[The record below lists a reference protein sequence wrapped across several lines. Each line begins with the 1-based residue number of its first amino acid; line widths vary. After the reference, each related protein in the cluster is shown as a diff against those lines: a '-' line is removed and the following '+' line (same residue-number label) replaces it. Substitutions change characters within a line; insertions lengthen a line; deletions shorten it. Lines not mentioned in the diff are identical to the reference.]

1 MTKATRPRYKSIL
14 FRDGLFERLDRLRE
28 EYPVIWI
35 SSHAG
40 SGKTTLI
47 SSYVEQRKLGCL
59 WYQCDE
65 GDADLAAFF
74 HRLGQAAP
82 KRRAS
87 LPLFTAEYLQGV
99 PAFTRRYFEELFRR
113 LKVPSVLVFDNYQ
126 DVPEEAPLHEAIL
139 TALSRIPEG
148 VNVVIVS
155 RTAPPSAYIRLQA
168 NSHLGSLGWE
178 ALRFSKEEAEQ
189 IVALRSG
196 ATAVPET
203 MRSLCGVCD
212 GWAAGLILCAE
223 AVKRETTIPSQT
235 SAHVPE
241 ETFSY
246 FMREIF
252 SHLQPSEQHF
262 FLSSAFLRRMT
273 VAMAEALTGEPA
285 AGNILRR
292 MTRNNFFVSRHG
304 GPEGGYAYHP
314 LYRDFLLRH
323 ARQTLSSATLSQL
336 QRSAATLLERAG
348 ETEAAV
354 DLLMEAGD
362 WNGMAGIILSH
373 APEMMRQGRYLSLRK
388 WLDPLPCELAE
399 RNPWLLFW
407 KGMSRLFLVPSQAK
421 VLFEQAFTGFHAKA
435 DSPGTILAAS
445 WVIAAIVFSYEDFV
459 SLDHWHAVLSGLTA
473 GMDTFPGEE
482 IEATVLSS
490 LVLAAGFRDFPQPEV
505 ERLERRVL
513 ELAETE
519 STSVLKMHALH
530 LLFWRC
536 LLFKGVR
543 EALPLLQAMQR
554 LAQVHGAHQPLLALA
569 CLSAEAKFDLITGQ
583 HEALIQRA
591 DNLIGLSRH
600 TGIQSE
606 SETAWPCLFAVN
618 SCLNRM
624 DWQGAQDWMAKM
636 PSSEHWSPW
645 TRFNHH
651 NHSARLALVQGDV
664 EQALAKGTQ
673 ALALSREV
681 GNGNTDALN
690 HLMLSQ
696 ICAHK
701 GDRLTARDHL
711 AHSRCYAQRTDC
723 RFLLA
728 MVCLVEAQFAS
739 DDGDEGRSA
748 HLLRDGFFLAR
759 TGGYVLGFC
768 DSPVLVLRLCER
780 ALEEGIEVPHVQMIL
795 SRRGL
800 FPQTPPVHLVNW
812 PWGIAIRTFG
822 GFSLYRG
829 DEPVTY
835 SRKAQRKPLA
845 LLKALIA
852 LGGTEVLAERLA
864 EALWPD
870 ADGDMAHQAL
880 EVALHRLRK
889 LIGLPEAIIFREG
902 RLSLNGRFCW
912 VDAYAF
918 EHLLA
923 LAGEADKQGGADRTH
938 MLLAQADTLY
948 RGVFLV
954 EEGGEWWTTALATR
968 LRSKHLQVAW
978 RLGQL
983 HDEQGQWV
991 QAAHHYERCLEA
1003 DECPEAIYR
1012 CLMVCY
1018 QHLGRSL
1025 EALEVY
1031 QRCRRMLTTTVNLL
1045 PSPETEAVRA
1055 SIISGQ

>member
-1 MTKATRPRYKSIL
+1 MTKVTRPRYTSIL
-14 FRDGLFERLDRLRE
+14 YREGLFQHLDRLRE
-28 EYPVIWI
+28 EYPLIWI

-40 SGKTTLI
+40 SGKTTLV

-74 HRLGQAAP
+74 HHLGQAAP
-82 KRRAS
+82 KRRVF
-87 LPLFTAEYLQGV
+87 LPLFTAEYRQGI
-99 PAFTRRYFEELFRR
+99 PAFTLRYFEILFRR
-113 LKVPSVLVFDNYQ
+113 LKAPSILVFDNFQ
-126 DVPEEAPLHEAIL
+126 DVPDNAPVHDAIL

-148 VNVVIVS
+148 MNVVIVS
-155 RTAPPSAYIRLQA
+155 RTAPPDAFIRLQA
-168 NSHLGSLGWE
+168 NSRLALLGWE
-178 ALRFSKEEAEQ
+178 ELRFSEGEAER

-196 ATAVPET
+196 VTVVPET
-203 MRSLCGVCD
+203 IRRLCTVCD

-223 AVKRETTIPSQT
+223 AVKRETVIPNR
-235 SAHVPE
+235 ARPHVPE

-252 SHLQPSEQHF
+252 TRLQPSEQQF
-262 FLSSAFLRRMT
+262 FLATAWLPRMT
-273 VAMAEALTGEPA
+273 VAMAESLTGVPT
-285 AGNILRR
+285 AGAILRR

-323 ARQTLSSATLSQL
+323 ARQTLSSATLSGL
-336 QRSAATLLERAG
+336 QRSAAALLERAG

-354 DLLMEAGD
+354 DLLKEAGD
-362 WNGMAGIILSH
+362 WNGMAEIILSH

-388 WLDPLPCELAE
+388 WLDPLPGELAE
-399 RNPWLLFW
+399 SIPWLLFW
-407 KGMSRLFLVPSQAK
+407 KGMSRVFLDPPQAK
-421 VLFEQAFTGFHAKA
+421 GLFEQAFTGFHAKV
-435 DSPGTILAAS
+435 DGPGAILAAS
-445 WVIAAIVFSYEDFV
+445 WVIAAIVFSYEEFV
-459 SLDHWHAVLSGLTA
+459 SLDHWHAVLSSLTA
-473 GMDTFPGEE
+473 DMDNFPSEE

-490 LVLAAGFRDFPQPEV
+490 LVLASGFRDFPQPEV

-519 STSVLKMHALH
+519 STAVLKMHALH

-536 LLFKGVR
+536 LLFKGIR
-543 EALPLLQAMQR
+543 EALPLLQAIQR
-554 LAQVHGAHQPLLALA
+554 LAQTHGAHQPLLTLA
-569 CLSAEAKFDLITGQ
+569 CLSAEAKFHLLTGQ

-591 DNLIGLSRH
+591 DKLIGLSRH

-624 DWQGAQDWMAKM
+624 DWQGAHDWMAKM
-636 PSSEHWSPW
+636 PSAEHWSPW
-645 TRFNHH
+645 TRFNHL
-651 NHSARLALVQGDV
+651 NHSARLALVQGDI
-664 EQALAKGTQ
+664 EQALAEGTQ
-673 ALALSREV
+673 ALALSQQV

-701 GDRLTARDHL
+701 GDQITARDHL
-711 AHSRCYAQRTDC
+711 AHSRSYAQRADC

-728 MVCLVEAQFAS
+728 MVCLVEAQFAC
-739 DDGDEGRSA
+739 DDGDEGRA
-748 HLLRDGFFLAR
+748 VHLLRDGFFLAR

-768 DSPVLVLRLCER
+768 DSPALVLHLCER
-780 ALEEGIEVPHVQMIL
+780 ALEAGIEIPHVQMIL

-800 FPQTPPVHLVNW
+800 FPEQPPLHLVNW
-812 PWGIAIRTFG
+812 PWTISIRTLG
-822 GFSLYRG
+822 GFSLHR
-829 DEPVTY
+829 DTEPITY

-852 LGGTEVLAERLA
+852 LGGSEVRAERLA

-889 LIGLPEAIIFREG
+889 LLGLPEAIIFREG

-912 VDAYAF
+912 VDAFAF

-923 LAGEADKQGGADRTH
+923 LAGEAEKQGRGDRTRT
-938 MLLAQADTLY
+938 LLAQADALY
-948 RGVFLV
+948 QGVFLA

-968 LRSKHLQVAW
+968 LRSKHLQVSW

-983 HDEQGQWV
+983 LDEQGQWV
-991 QAAHHYERCLEA
+991 QAVYHYERCLEA
-1003 DECPEAIYR
+1003 DECPEAVYR
-1012 CLMVCY
+1012 RLMVCY

-1031 QRCRRMLTTTVNLL
+1031 RRCKYMLATTVNLL

-1055 SIISGQ
+1055 SIISDQ